1 MITQTTSQRSYF
13 LSRTAL
19 AVIIAA
25 MAAGCSAGIERFED
39 PIYTGGTSNQKQ
51 ILGTASSQPSF
62 EDISA
67 GPTSSKVRTGKVE
80 SVALPPPGQAPA
92 VATGSISSQAR
103 SAAPVAAATTT
114 RGWTTA
120 GGTQI
125 TARGGD
131 TLASLS
137 RRYGVPEKALADAN
151 GLQAGAALKSG
162 QSLIVPTY
170 VYGGAPATASKPAA
184 SVSGSLPATAI
195 ETPAI
200 AGIPQRKPAGT
211 PVKVAAVQ
219 RNVSDAVSAGTPRFK
234 DDVRKGAPTVVKTV
248 APAETPTA
256 TPARLVTGDAEPET
270 AKESAKQAVASSDP
284 DVGRFRWPVH
294 GRIISDFGAKPGG
307 SRNDGINLAVPEGSE
322 VKAVEDGVVIYAGN
336 ELKGYGNLVLVRH
349 NDGWVSAYAH
359 NSKLNVSR
367 GDTVR
372 RGDTV
377 SYSGNTG
384 SVTQPQVHF
393 ELRKGNKPVD
403 PLRYLAKLQ

>member
-1 MITQTTSQRSYF
+1 MTTQTTSRHSYL
-13 LSRTAL
+13 LSRTAV

-25 MAAGCSAGIERFED
+25 MAAGCSAAIERFEE
-39 PIYTGGTSNQKQ
+39 PIYTGGTNNQRQ
-51 ILGTASSQPSF
+51 ILSGRSSQPSF

-67 GPTSSKVRTGKVE
+67 GPTSSNVKSGKVE
-80 SVALPPPGQAPA
+80 SVALPPPGQTPA
-92 VATGSISSQAR
+92 SATGSIPAAAHT
-103 SAAPVAAATTT
+103 SAAAAGAGTKVS
-114 RGWTTA
+114 RGWTTT

-131 TLASLS
+131 TLASVS

-151 GLQAGAALKSG
+151 GLDAGASLKAG
-162 QSLIVPTY
+162 QNLIVPIY
-170 VYGGAPATASKPAA
+170 VYGGSPATAARPTA
-184 SVSGSLPATAI
+184 SVSGSLPAEAA
-195 ETPAI
+195 PAV
-200 AGIPQRKPAGT
+200 AGIPQRKPAGRQVQLASAQKT
-211 PVKVAAVQ
+211 VTDAA
-219 RNVSDAVSAGTPRFK
+219 SAGTPRPK
-234 DDVRKGAPTVVKTV
+234 TEVRQVASNTVKAV
-248 APAETPTA
+248 APAEAPVIQ
-256 TPARLVTGDAEPET
+256 PASYAASEPAPAVARDAE
-270 AKESAKQAVASSDP
+270 KQAVSTSDP
-284 DVGRFRWPVH
+284 DAGRFRWPVH

-307 SRNDGINLAVPEGSE
+307 SRNDGINLAVPEGTD

-336 ELKGYGNLVLVRH
+336 ELKGYGNLVLIRH

-377 SYSGNTG
+377 SYAGATG

-403 PLRYLAKLQ
+403 PLRYLAKL